1 MATISSESKTKGA
14 IEKQL
19 HVLLLGPSLE
29 QNGGMA
35 AVQNLILSRT
45 LFSFKFEHIC
55 THDEGSLA
63 HRGRIFAKAL
73 ALFIEKLWFG
83 RADLVH
89 IHVSERG
96 SVLRKV
102 LLILLTF
109 AFRQPILIHTHGAE
123 FQPFFLKLPILGQ
136 KILIRIFRQCDGF
149 IVLSESWQNFYI
161 SQLCLKPERVFILPN
176 AVELPT
182 QVFSRMISTGINL
195 VFCGRVGH
203 RKGAFDLIQA
213 FALLSADQGASVQL
227 AIAGDGDLDQAQQ
240 MAEDFNISD
249 HVSFLGW
256 VSSQQRDQVLSSADI
271 FVLPSYNEGLP
282 MAILE
287 AMAWGLP
294 IITTPVGGIPEVV
307 ISHQNGLLVEPGDIQ
322 QLSKAIQLLVEDK
335 TLRLSL
341 GKAARK
347 TAESFDARTYGDRL
361 AHIYNLI
368 LKAH

>member
-1 MATISSESKTKGA
+1 MAIIYSEPKTEGSV
-14 IEKQL
+14 EKQL

-45 LFSFKFEHIC
+45 LFSFSFEHIC

-73 ALFIEKLWFG
+73 ASFVQKLWF
-83 RADLVH
+83 RRVDLVH

-96 SVLRKV
+96 SVLRKT
-102 LLILLTF
+102 LLILLAF
-109 AFRQPILIHTHGAE
+109 AFRQPVLIHTHGAE
-123 FQPFFLKLPILGQ
+123 FQPFFLKLPILG
-136 KILIRIFRQCDGF
+136 KRILIRIFRQCDGF

-176 AVELPT
+176 AVELPP
-182 QVFSRMISTGINL
+182 QVFPRMISTSMNL
-195 VFCGRVGH
+195 VFCGRVGR

-213 FALLSADQGASVQL
+213 FALLSADQRAFAQL

-240 MAEDFNISD
+240 IAEHFNISD
-249 HVSFLGW
+249 RVSFLGW
-256 VSSQQRDQVLSSADI
+256 VSPEQRDQVLSSADI

-294 IITTPVGGIPEVV
+294 VITTPVGGIPEVV
-307 ISHQNGLLVEPGDIQ
+307 IPHQNGLLVEPGDVQ
-322 QLSKAIQLLVEDK
+322 QLSKAMQLLIEDK
-335 TLRLSL
+335 ALRLSL

-347 TAESFDARTYGDRL
+347 TAESFDARTYGERL
-361 AHIYNLI
+361 ADIYELV
-368 LKAH
+368 LKTK